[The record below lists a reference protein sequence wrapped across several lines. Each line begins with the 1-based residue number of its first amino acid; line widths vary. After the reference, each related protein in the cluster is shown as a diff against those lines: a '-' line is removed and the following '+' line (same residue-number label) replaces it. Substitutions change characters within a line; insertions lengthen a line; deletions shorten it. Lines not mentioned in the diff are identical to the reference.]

1 MTKNKKLLVVTDLDG
16 SLLDD
21 NYSWDAALPALKRLL
36 ELKIPL
42 VLNSSKTV
50 SEMRDLA
57 EALGLESPVV
67 AENGG
72 LLAVHQ
78 DSGFLEN
85 KQVLTR
91 AGDYLIETTGLS
103 RDFILSTAHALRAT
117 EGYQFAGFSDWS
129 IEQVREHTGLS
140 VEGARRSKSRHA
152 TEPILWQDTPERFVA
167 FEAALVKDG
176 IRILKGGRFLHLM
189 GQVDKADGMKAAVAL
204 YKKQMPEAEWVVVAL
219 GDSQNDCAML
229 EAADI
234 AVVIPHADGPHITPN
249 APRVVHASA
258 PATVGWNDALLT
270 IIQEE
275 GIV

>member
-1 MTKNKKLLVVTDLDG
+1 MQRKLLVVTDLDG

-21 NYSWDAALPALKRLL
+21 NYSWDAALPALKRLRQ
-36 ELKIPL
+36 LKIPL

-50 SEMRDLA
+50 SEMRDMA
-57 EALGLESPVV
+57 EALGLQSPVV

-72 LLAVHQ
+72 LLAVHE
-78 DSGFLEN
+78 DSGFFE
-85 KQVLTR
+85 KERVLTR

-103 RDFILSTAHALRAT
+103 RDLILSKAHALRVT

-140 VEGARRSKSRHA
+140 VVGARRSKSRHA
-152 TEPILWQDTPERFVA
+152 TEPILWQDTPERFAA
-167 FEAALVKDG
+167 FETALAKDG

-189 GQVDKADGMKAAVAL
+189 GQADKADGMKAAVAL
-204 YKKQMPEAEWVVVAL
+204 YQKQMPKVEWVVVAL

-234 AVVIPHADGPHITPN
+234 AVVIPHADGPHIAPN
-249 APRVVHASA
+249 APRVVNASA
-258 PATVGWNDALLT
+258 PATVGWNDALLK

-275 GIV
+275 GIA